1 MPAWRSASPKKRSTR
16 PESTAPVTRAPKPA
30 TSPRSETART
40 PLCYHSCRC
49 VVTAAQLATLPRVS
63 PEPANFRLA
72 REDPLPL
79 GAQLRIKL
87 KDLIASREL
96 APGEQLPSLRELAAA
111 AGVNVNTVRSVYLRL
126 ENEGLVRTE
135 HGRGTFVAGP
145 SSPTLARRELRAQIA
160 ALEASL
166 VRLPPFPSEAESA
179 RPPRSPGAG
188 LLSEAELEAVRDRL
202 QLRLAELDRQ
212 REEVVRRLEVFE
224 TAPARRSTASIM
236 GARIRWV
243 GA

>member
-1 MPAWRSASPKKRSTR
+1 MSPDLAEYRLVR
-16 PESTAPVTRAPKPA
+16 ELPVALGT
-30 TSPRSETART
+30 
-40 PLCYHSCRC
+40 
-49 VVTAAQLATLPRVS
+49 QLAT
-63 PEPANFRLA
+63 
-72 REDPLPL
+72 
-79 GAQLRIKL
+79 KL

-96 APGEQLPSLRELAAA
+96 APGDQLPSLRELATA

-135 HGRGTFVAGP
+135 HGRGSFVAD
-145 SSPTLARRELRAQIA
+145 SSAPAVARRELRAQIA

-166 VRLPPFPSEAESA
+166 VRLPPLASEAEGA
-179 RPPRSPGAG
+179 RPSRSPGAG
-188 LLSEAELEAVRDRL
+188 LLSEAELEAVRDGL

-212 REEVVRRLEVFE
+212 REQVVRRLEVFE
-224 TAPARRSTASIM
+224 TAPARRSTASIT